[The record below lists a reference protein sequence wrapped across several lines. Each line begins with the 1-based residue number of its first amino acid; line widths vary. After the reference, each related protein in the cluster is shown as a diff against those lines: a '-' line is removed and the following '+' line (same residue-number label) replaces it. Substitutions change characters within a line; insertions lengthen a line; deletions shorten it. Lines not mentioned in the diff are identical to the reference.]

1 MMGTIHIPATATKAM
16 TPKFAG
22 NRTRNVIIAT
32 GAISIHDAKNGAYMP
47 LPVSGTS
54 SSGARRTAAIDG
66 ADLKLERVAF
76 PSSCAQTARRQKAGS
91 PGSLP
96 TSRENAVY

>member
-1 MMGTIHIPATATKAM
+1 M

-66 ADLKLERVAF
+66 ADLKLERVAL
-76 PSSCAQTARRQKAGS
+76 PVLLRPNRKTEQAGS